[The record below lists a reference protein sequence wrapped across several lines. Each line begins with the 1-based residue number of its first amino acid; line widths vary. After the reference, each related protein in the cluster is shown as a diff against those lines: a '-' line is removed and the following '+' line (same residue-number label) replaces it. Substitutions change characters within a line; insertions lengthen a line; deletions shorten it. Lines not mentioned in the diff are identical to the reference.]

1 MKRILTILAGFA
13 ASAVLSV
20 SVFAQ
25 GAYTVKGVIVD
36 AMGPVIGA
44 AVLEKGTTTG
54 TVTDL
59 DGNYYLNVSSA
70 EATIEVTCVGYAT
83 QTFQASQM
91 PSTVTLSEDTT
102 FLDEVVVI
110 GYGTVKKGDMTGSV
124 STVKADQLNK
134 GAVSSPTDML
144 QGKAA
149 GVVVTAG
156 DGAPGSGA
164 AIRIRG
170 GSSLSANNNPLVIV
184 DGLPISDGGI
194 SGVSNALSSINPND
208 IESFTVLKDAS
219 ATAIYGSRASNGVIM
234 ITTKKGA
241 SGDSK
246 IPHVDAD
253 FTVSLAQ
260 NAKYVDVMTADQLK
274 QAIIDYKGKDSDA
287 YNALGYRDAQGNQLF
302 ANTDWQKEIF
312 QLGQTYEGDVAV
324 SGTAKAGD
332 GKVFTMPYRVSLG
345 AYSQDGTLKTGYMR
359 RETVS
364 LNLNPQLLDK
374 HLNINLNGKGMSM
387 QNSFANQG
395 AIGAAVQY
403 DPTKPV
409 VDPVNGLGPDKRA
422 WWHYADRNMFDS
434 QADFEN
440 IANYNAMC
448 GQNPLALLYDKK
460 DLSKAYR
467 FIGNA
472 QFDYKVHGLEDLR
485 FNLNLGIDYST
496 SNGFSEAPKG
506 SEQSLHTT
514 AQSGSGY
521 HSNYTQMRLDQT
533 LEAYAAYNH
542 DFNGGHHLDAMAGY
556 SWQRFWSESTNE
568 SYKIDGTS
576 KDAPDYYLA
585 KPQSYHGA
593 NYLVSFFG
601 RLNYSYDSRF
611 LLTATLRADGT
622 SRFQNNK
629 WGIFPSAAFSW
640 NMKNEHWL
648 KDANALSALKLR
660 LSYGQ
665 TGQQDVSGDT
675 IATYK
680 YNTNASQ
687 YVFGNQ
693 FLYPITPLGYNAD
706 LKWET
711 TTTYNAG
718 VDYGFLNGRITG
730 SIDFYKRY
738 TKDLLNWTP
747 VAAGANLTNY
757 LSANIGS
764 LENTGVEVELNAIA
778 IETKDWS
785 WTIGGNVAWNKTLV
799 TKLTAD
805 DERPDYYG
813 VETGGISGGT
823 GNTIQVHQTGHSPNS
838 FFVYQ
843 QVYDAAGKPIEG
855 LYIDRNKD
863 GKIDVN
869 DKYVYKKA
877 APDVT
882 IGLNTQLSY
891 KTWTLALAAHS
902 NLGNYVY
909 NNIKSNGD
917 LLTDLW
923 TNNFINN
930 RVNGAMETN
939 FATNAQYFSDY
950 YVQNASFFKL
960 DKITLSK
967 TFKLCEALN
976 RPMNLSAFFTVQ
988 NVATISGYK
997 GIDPEI
1003 FNGIDNNMY
1012 PRPRTFILGV
1022 KFNF

>member
-1 MKRILTILAGFA
+1 AGQ
-13 ASAVLSV
+13 V
-20 SVFAQ
+20 
-25 GAYTVKGVIVD
+25 
-36 AMGPVIGA
+36 P
-44 AVLEKGTTTG
+44 
-54 TVTDL
+54 
-59 DGNYYLNVSSA
+59 
-70 EATIEVTCVGYAT
+70 ATI
-83 QTFQASQM
+83 
-91 PSTVTLSEDTT
+91 TLSDDTT

-134 GAVSSPTDML
+134 GAVSSPADML

-164 AIRIRG
+164 SIRIRG

-194 SGVSNALSSINPND
+194 SGVANALASINPND

-234 ITTKKGA
+234 ITTKKG

-274 QAIIDYKGKDSDA
+274 QAIIDYKGQDSEA
-287 YNALGYRDAQGNQLF
+287 FKALGYRDAEGNQHF
-302 ANTDWQKEIF
+302 ANTNWQKEIY
-312 QLGQTYEGDVAV
+312 QLGQTYDFNVAV
-324 SGTAKAGD
+324 SGSAKG
-332 GKVFTMPYRVSLG
+332 GKSFKMPYRVSLG
-345 AYSQDGTLKTGYMR
+345 TYSQDGTLKTGYMR
-359 RETVS
+359 RQTLA
-364 LNLNPQLLDK
+364 LNLNPQLLDN
-374 HLNINLNGKGMSM
+374 HLNINLNGKGMYM
-387 QNSFANQG
+387 QNRFANTG

-409 VDPVNGLGPDKRA
+409 VDEVNGLGPNKRA
-422 WWHYADRNMFDS
+422 WWHYQDRNMFDS
-434 QADFEN
+434 QAAFEG
-440 IANYNAMC
+440 IGNYNAMC
-448 GQNPLALLYDKK
+448 AQNPLALLYDKT
-460 DLSKAYR
+460 DLSNAAR

-472 QFDYKVHGLEDLR
+472 QFDYKVHGFEDLR
-485 FNLNLGIDYST
+485 FNLNLGIDYAR
-496 SNGFSEAPKG
+496 SNGTVDVPAG
-506 SEQSLHTT
+506 AEQSLHST
-514 AQSGSGY
+514 AQSGSGS
-521 HSNYTQMRLDQT
+521 HTNYNQTRLDQT
-533 LEAYAAYNH
+533 LEFYGAYNH
-542 DFNGGHHLDAMAGY
+542 DFDGGHHFDAMLGY
-556 SWQRFWSESTNE
+556 SWQRFWYE
-568 SYKIDGTS
+568 SYSETYKADGTS
-576 KDAPDYYLA
+576 KDDASYYLSN
-585 KPQSYHGA
+585 PVTNRGV

-601 RLNYSYDSRF
+601 RLNYSYDGRY
-611 LLTATLRADGT
+611 LITATLRGDGT
-622 SRFQNNK
+622 SKFQNNK

-640 NMKNEHWL
+640 NVKNEHFL
-648 KDANALSALKLR
+648 KDVDAVSALTVR

-665 TGQQDVSGDT
+665 TCQQDVSGDT

-718 VDYGFLNGRITG
+718 VDLGFLNGRLTA
-730 SIDFYKRY
+730 SVDFYKRY
-738 TKDLLNWTP
+738 TTDLLNWTP

-757 LSANIGS
+757 LAANIGS

-785 WTIGGNVAWNKTLV
+785 WTIGANVAWNKTLV

-823 GNTIQVHQTGHSPNS
+823 GNTIQVHQTGYAPNS

-843 QVYDAAGKPIEG
+843 QVYDKAGKPIEG
-855 LYIDRNKD
+855 LYVDRNND
-863 GKIDVN
+863 GKIDQN
-869 DKYVYKKA
+869 DKYVYHKA

-891 KTWTLALAAHS
+891 KSWTLAVAAHS

-967 TFKLCEALN
+967 NFKLCEALG
-976 RPMNLSAFFTVQ
+976 RDMNLSAFFTVQ
-988 NVATISGYK
+988 NVATISAYK

-1012 PRPRTFILGV
+1012 PRPRTYILGV

>member
-1 MKRILTILAGFA
+1 MKRILTILAGIA
-13 ASAVLSV
+13 ASAVMSV

-25 GAYTVKGVIVD
+25 GGYTVKGVVVD
-36 AMGPVIGA
+36 NLGPVIGA
-44 AVLEKGTTTG
+44 TVMEPGTTNG
-54 TVTDL
+54 TITDL
-59 DGNYYLNVSSA
+59 DGNYNLTVSSA
-70 EATIEVTCVGYAT
+70 EATVEVTCVGYAT
-83 QTFQASQM
+83 QTFKAAEL
-91 PSTVTLSEDTT
+91 PATVTLGEDSQ

-124 STVKADQLNK
+124 STVKADQLSK
-134 GAVSSPTDML
+134 GAISSPTDML

-164 AIRIRG
+164 SIRIRG

-194 SGVSNALSSINPND
+194 SGVANALASINPND

-241 SGDSK
+241 LGDSK
-246 IPHVDAD
+246 VPHIDAD
-253 FTVSLAQ
+253 YTVSLAQ
-260 NAKYVDVMTADQLK
+260 NAKFVDVMTADQLK
-274 QAIIDYKGKDSDA
+274 QAIIDYKGERSDA
-287 YNALGYRDAQGNQLF
+287 YMALGYRDEHGEQRF

-312 QLGQTYEGDVAV
+312 QLGQTHEGNVAV
-324 SGTAKAGD
+324 SGAVNTGKAF
-332 GKVFTMPYRVSLG
+332 KMPYRVSLG
-345 AYSQDGTLKTGYMR
+345 AFSQDGTLKTGYMR
-359 RETVS
+359 RQTVS
-364 LNLNPQLLDK
+364 LNLNPQLLDN
-374 HLNINLNGKGMSM
+374 HLNINLNGKGMAM
-387 QNSFANQG
+387 QNRFANQG

-409 VDPVNGLGPDKRA
+409 VDPINGLGPNKYA
-422 WWHYADRNMFDS
+422 WWHINDRAQFDS
-434 QADFEN
+434 QADFED
-440 IANYNAMC
+440 ISNYNAMC
-448 GQNPLALLYDKK
+448 AQNPLALLNDKK
-460 DLSKAYR
+460 DLSTAYR

-496 SNGFSEAPKG
+496 SGGTVDVAKG
-506 SEQSLHTT
+506 AEQSLHTT

-533 LEAYAAYNH
+533 LEAYVAYNH

-568 SYKIDGTS
+568 TYKADGT
-576 KDAPDYYLA
+576 KPDAPDYYLA
-585 KPQSYHGA
+585 KPQTYHGA

-601 RLNYSYDSRF
+601 RVNYSYDGRY
-611 LLTATLRADGT
+611 LITATLRNDGT

-629 WGIFPSAAFSW
+629 WGLFPSVAFSW
-640 NMKNEHWL
+640 NAKNEAFL
-648 KDANALSALKLR
+648 KDVSALSALKVR

-687 YVFGNQ
+687 YIFGNQ

-718 VDYGFLNGRITG
+718 LDYGFLGGRITG
-730 SIDFYKRY
+730 SVDFYKRY

-757 LSANIGS
+757 LAANIGS

-785 WTIGGNVAWNKTLV
+785 WTIGANVAWNKTLV

-823 GNTIQVHQTGHSPNS
+823 GNTIQVHQTGYAPNS

-843 QVYDAAGKPIEG
+843 QVYDKDGKPIEG
-855 LYIDRNKD
+855 LYVDRNGD

-891 KTWTLALAAHS
+891 KTWTLAIAAHS

-930 RVNGAMETN
+930 RINGAMETN

-988 NVATISGYK
+988 NVFTVSNYK

-1003 FNGIDNNMY
+1003 FSGIDNNMY

-1022 KFNF
+1022 KYNF